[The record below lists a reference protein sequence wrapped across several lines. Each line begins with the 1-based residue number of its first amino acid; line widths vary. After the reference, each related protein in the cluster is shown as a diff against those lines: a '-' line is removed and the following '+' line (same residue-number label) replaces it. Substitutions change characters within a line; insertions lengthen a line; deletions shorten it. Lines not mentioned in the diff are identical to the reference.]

1 MQVMQI
7 MGSSFFTLF
16 IIFTLYI
23 FFCKGEICR
32 FSPARHRFIRRP
44 EGPIVPNAGETKN
57 GGTNKAMSSFI
68 IHINCKFFKGK
79 KPLKAVARNI
89 YTIAQKKASLEEMM
103 GRPRKAAARKK
114 AKIGGRKIPT
124 AEKNI

>member
-23 FFCKGEICR
+23 FFCKGEIAA
-32 FSPARHRFIRRP
+32 FHPP
-44 EGPIVPNAGETKN
+44 GTDLYEGPKGRSIRMQGKN

-79 KPLKAVARNI
+79 KPLKAVVRNI
-89 YTIAQKKASLEEMM
+89 YTIAQKKAVFGEND
-103 GRPRKAAARKK
+103 GQ
-114 AKIGGRKIPT
+114 T
-124 AEKNI
+124 A